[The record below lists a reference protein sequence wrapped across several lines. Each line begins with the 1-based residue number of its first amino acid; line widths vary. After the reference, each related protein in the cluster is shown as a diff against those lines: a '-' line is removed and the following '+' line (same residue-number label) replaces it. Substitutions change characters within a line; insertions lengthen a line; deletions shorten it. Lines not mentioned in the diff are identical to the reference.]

1 MAYNFRIQ
9 DGAQKKSHASK
20 MTLERKKGM
29 DSGAF
34 SFPDDEYENEKL
46 ISLIA
51 RSPFKMAL
59 LKM

>member
-1 MAYNFRIQ
+1 
-9 DGAQKKSHASK
+9 

-34 SFPDDEYENEKL
+34 SIPDDKYENEKL